1 MCPQVFLSP
10 YILTIHHTKFQPSNQ
25 FCRKSYISGGKV
37 NPLNTVQLKCS
48 DMVAER
54 NVSVGDV
61 DQADMLIDLN
71 LTKLRQ
77 KSKGVLNSFCILLAL
92 LKLICRHQ

>member
-1 MCPQVFLSP
+1 MCPQVFLSS

-25 FCRKSYISGGKV
+25 FCRKSCISGGKV
-37 NPLNTVQLKCS
+37 NPLNTAQLKCS
-48 DMVAER
+48 DMVAKR

-71 LTKLRQ
+71 LTKITA
-77 KSKGVLNSFCILLAL
+77 KK
-92 LKLICRHQ
+92 